1 MKSFRQSVIR
11 GVQLAALNVL
21 ALGLLGVPATAQAS
35 SEAKL
40 LVSATVLKRATL
52 QVLAQPSS
60 VVVTAADIER
70 GYVDVPVPAQVAIQ
84 SNTRHGYQLEFSS
97 EGDFMQQI
105 LVRGLNNDL
114 QLSPA
119 GGVVTQQPT
128 PGGVTNTVLAL
139 GFRFL
144 LSESARQGTYTWP
157 VRLSVKPL

>member
-1 MKSFRQSVIR
+1 MKSFRQLVIC
-11 GVQLAALNVL
+11 GLQLAA
-21 ALGLLGVPATAQAS
+21 LLGVPATAQAS

-52 QVLAQPSS
+52 QVLAQPST
-60 VVVTAADIER
+60 VVVTAADIAR

-97 EGDFMQQI
+97 EGDFMRQI

-128 PGGVTNTVLAL
+128 VGGVTKTV
-139 GFRFL
+139 
-144 LSESARQGTYTWP
+144 
-157 VRLSVKPL
+157 